1 MTVSKFI
8 FVALIAFAGNA
19 SANFAFDSIWTGRN
33 NFSSAPHPACPCDL
47 DKNQPDC
54 PLEFAANLMEEDFC
68 YDEFIPANSSGWVN
82 ARIFKK

>member
-8 FVALIAFAGNA
+8 FLALFAFAGNA
-19 SANFAFDSIWTGRN
+19 SANYTYDSVWTGGN
-33 NFSSAPHPACPCDL
+33 NFSSAPQPACPCDL

-54 PLEFAANLMEEDFC
+54 PQEFAANLVEGDFC
-68 YDEFIPANSSGWVN
+68 YDEFIPANSGGWVN